1 MAKDTETPFTWT
13 GWALKEAANHAT
25 AVCTYLQNLSQ
36 AADVNDRFKV
46 HTEFVHNQMQMFSD
60 RAKAMSDAVAKAN
73 EFTRGKVHTEFVHNK
88 MQMFSDRAK
97 AMSDAVAKASEN
109 IGVFVSL
116 LQRRKQFE
124 DMVRNS
130 PTSGAGGAET
140 KRGGEGRGT

>member
-36 AADVNDRFKV
+36 AADFNDRFKV

-60 RAKAMSDAVAKAN
+60 RAKAMS
-73 EFTRGKVHTEFVHNK
+73 E
-88 MQMFSDRAK
+88 
-97 AMSDAVAKASEN
+97 AVAKASEFT
-109 IGVFVSL
+109 GVFVSL
-116 LQRRKQFE
+116 LQRRKQYE